1 MKIKPAQSDNSF
13 KPVEITF
20 VFESQ
25 DEMDA
30 LAALFNHTRIC
41 CSLRACLNQEIGDK
55 NELPSIIR
63 DGLVKHGA
71 IGDKMHSK
79 FVSEMNK

>member
-30 LAALFNHTRIC
+30 LAALFNYGPIC
-41 CSLRACLNQEIGDK
+41 DALGIVCKNRHIGDIVREGLK
-55 NELPSIIR
+55 SAGASSNLLYESIR
-63 DGLVKHGA
+63 DDIK
-71 IGDKMHSK
+71 IRIK
-79 FVSEMNK
+79 